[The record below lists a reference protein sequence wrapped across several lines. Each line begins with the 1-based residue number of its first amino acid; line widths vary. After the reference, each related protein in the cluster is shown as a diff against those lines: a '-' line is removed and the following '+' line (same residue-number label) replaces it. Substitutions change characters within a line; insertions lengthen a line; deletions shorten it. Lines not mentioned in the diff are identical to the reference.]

1 MIQIEDVSFSYGKKR
16 VLENISLE
24 IKPGRIYG
32 LLGEN
37 GVGKTTLLKL
47 IAGLQYPNS
56 GTCKVNGENSFSRTP
71 SILRRMFYLPENLD
85 FLKTNYRIRYF
96 ARENRFFYPN
106 FSMEKLESIL
116 EEFNIDPNANFLK
129 LSQGDLKKA
138 YIAYG
143 ISTQTE
149 VLLLDEPT
157 NGLDIPSK
165 SVFRKIMLD
174 HFTDDT
180 CAIISTHQVRD
191 LENLIDPIIIIDNQ
205 SAILN
210 NTLEEIA
217 EKLSFTLEKT
227 ENSEALYFEQTLGG
241 YLTVAQN
248 QTDRETN
255 VNLEALF
262 NATIKNKDL
271 IKELF
276 KK

>member
-47 IAGLQYPNS
+47 IAGLQKSNK
-56 GTCKVNGENSFSRTP
+56 GNCKVLNENPFNRTP
-71 SILRRMFYLPENLD
+71 SFLRSIFYLPENLD
-85 FLKTNYRIRYF
+85 FLKINDTILGF
-96 ARENRFFYPN
+96 AKSNKDFYPN
-106 FSMEKLESIL
+106 FAMEKLTVIL
-116 EEFNIDPNANFLK
+116 DEFKVDSNLK
-129 LSQGDLKKA
+129 LSQLSQGGLKKA

-165 SVFRKIMLD
+165 SVFRKIMFD

-241 YLTVAQN
+241 YLTVAKN
-248 QTDRETN
+248 QTGKETN

-262 NATIKNKDL
+262 NATVKNKDL